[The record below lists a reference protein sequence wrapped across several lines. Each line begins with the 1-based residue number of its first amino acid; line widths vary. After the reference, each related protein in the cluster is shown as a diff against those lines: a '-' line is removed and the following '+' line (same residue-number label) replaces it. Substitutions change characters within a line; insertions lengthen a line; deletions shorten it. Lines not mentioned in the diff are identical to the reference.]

1 MITELLSV
9 NPTDL
14 DGTTSTYDYE
24 EHMPF
29 PTLDYIKQQIN
40 IDMVDGTGSTLNAQ
54 ATVRYMS
61 KIVLNIIYDFIAYE
75 SRNKLEFLIAKSERY
90 RKAFIDTVCAML
102 LTTRGKGIAELLESG
117 KLGKE
122 SVSKVAQAMGSILF
136 TNQYNFI
143 LTNDQIRSGY

>member
-1 MITELLSV
+1 MTDLLNV
-9 NPTDL
+9 NPTNL
-14 DGTTSTYDYE
+14 DGTSSIYNYD

-29 PTLDYIKQQIN
+29 PTLDYIKKQIN
-40 IDMVDGTGSTLNAQ
+40 IDMSEGTGGTLNAE

-61 KIVLNIIYDFIAYE
+61 KIILNIIYDSIAYE

-102 LTTRGKGIAELLESG
+102 LTTRGKGIAELLDSG

-136 TNQYNFI
+136 TNQYQFV
-143 LTNDQIRSGY
+143 LTQDQIRSDY